1 MKNYIILKNDAN
13 AAKNN
18 ETINNDNFKTQFKNP
33 TLFSFKFLWCMFNIF
48 FQCRMKLRYLLTK

>member
-33 TLFSFKFLWCMFNIF
+33 TLFSFKFL
-48 FQCRMKLRYLLTK
+48 